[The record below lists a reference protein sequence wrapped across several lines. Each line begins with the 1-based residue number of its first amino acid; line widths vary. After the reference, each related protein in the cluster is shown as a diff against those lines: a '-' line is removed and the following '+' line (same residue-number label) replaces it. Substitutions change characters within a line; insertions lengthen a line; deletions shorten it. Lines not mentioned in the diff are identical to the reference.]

1 MEKKYRLPA
10 VAWLKVTDYMHGWL
24 QSELGGAATIK
35 EQRVL
40 CIQHLPGVK
49 EVMKM
54 ETQEDSKEKTDVS
67 YAMSSSRHNCIEAGL
82 KIDALEVEKMYGI
95 NKESLN
101 LYAPIEC
108 PKMCMTRNGV
118 LRPWT
123 LNTGFS
129 REQAGALLKLLR
141 DEFWDAVA
149 EFDKEYAR
157 IKGGK
162 RYTAKEMM
170 EAFCTATKTSDV
182 YLDAMRRE
190 WQRRVKR
197 TSQSPTLACSF
208 PQTSPRV

>member
-1 MEKKYRLPA
+1 MEKKYKLPA

-49 EVMKM
+49 DVLKM
-54 ETQEDSKEKTDVS
+54 ETSEDTKENTDVS
-67 YAMSSSRHNCIEAGL
+67 YAMSSARHNCIEAGL
-82 KIDALEVEKMYGI
+82 KLDPLEVEKMYHLTR
-95 NKESLN
+95 ESLN

-129 REQAGALLKLLR
+129 REQATLLLKLLR
-141 DEFWDAVA
+141 DEFWAAVS
-149 EFDKEYAR
+149 EFDKEYAM
-157 IKGGK
+157 IKEGEH
-162 RYTAKEMM
+162 YTAKEMM
-170 EAFCTATKTSDV
+170 EAFCAATKTSDV
-182 YLDAMRRE
+182 YLEALRRE

-197 TSQSPTLACSF
+197 TSQAPTLACSF